1 MLQRCSTWPCPT
13 LEKKV
18 QFLTAGSD
26 SYYYTEVYLHFGIVN
41 NADVLACEFSDYYIK
56 HPSYTIHFTLIVS
69 TVC

>member
-13 LEKKV
+13 LEKKF

-41 NADVLACEFSDYYIK
+41 NADVLVLV
-56 HPSYTIHFTLIVS
+56 FTPL
-69 TVC
+69 